1 MFYLQIKII
10 LPERRT
16 YETTTING
24 SISSNVGVCVLSSM
38 LSTTITHT
46 SLFSMLTVGKLIVYN
61 QNTINT
67 VPKNKNY
74 HLATDLS
81 YIFILWYYAFYF
93 IFLCQNLMSS
103 KAFTAGQNSIANTV
117 FVLYIQTR
125 AWYVV
130 HGLKHSVLSD
140 HKSKYRTVTP

>member
-61 QNTINT
+61 HNRESSTLCT
-67 VPKNKNY
+67 KY

-81 YIFILWYYAFYF
+81 YFMILFIFIKF
-93 IFLCQNLMSS
+93 FLCQNLMSS
-103 KAFTAGQNSIANTV
+103 KAFTAGQNSVANTV

>member
-81 YIFILWYYAFYF
+81 YFMILFIFIKF
-93 IFLCQNLMSS
+93 FLCQNLMSS
-103 KAFTAGQNSIANTV
+103 KAFTAGQNSVANTV

-125 AWYVV
+125 A
-130 HGLKHSVLSD
+130 
-140 HKSKYRTVTP
+140 